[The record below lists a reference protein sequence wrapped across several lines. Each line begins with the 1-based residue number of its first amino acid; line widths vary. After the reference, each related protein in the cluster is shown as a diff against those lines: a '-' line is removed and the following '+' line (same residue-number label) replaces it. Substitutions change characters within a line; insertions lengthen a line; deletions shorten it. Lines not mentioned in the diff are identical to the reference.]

1 MLSKVMHHRGQ
12 RSGRGDR
19 IPKVVNNFAAAYSG
33 TGEQLATAETRLFE
47 PCPTR
52 ADRRLPTPPP
62 APGPSAKRTS
72 PLEGSHI
79 RSRPSQVPAP
89 LRAARIMNP
98 NWNEQPYF
106 AALDW
111 AKDHHDVIVVD
122 RVGTIVADFQFAHT
136 APGWEEFN
144 CKMQP
149 FGKCPLTIETSVGM
163 AVDQLLERG
172 YPLYPI
178 NPLAANNPSP
188 ASRTLCGI
196 SVSIPSPSAATA
208 ARKAGIVPGSDTHTA
223 RAVTIRKSCSTG
235 EISRGA
241 TRTGAP

>member
-122 RVGTIVADFQFAHT
+122 RAVTIVATFHFPHT
-136 APGWEEFN
+136 AAG
-144 CKMQP
+144 CKELKPRPRTRRP
-149 FGKCPLTIETSVGM
+149 FRQRLRT
-163 AVDQLLERG
+163 RR
-172 YPLYPI
+172 
-178 NPLAANNPSP
+178 LAAGKRRPPRLGRSLP
-188 ASRTLCGI
+188 GRRRLARLRPGPRTQRRG
-196 SVSIPSPSAATA
+196 
-208 ARKAGIVPGSDTHTA
+208 GTH
-223 RAVTIRKSCSTG
+223 
-235 EISRGA
+235 
-241 TRTGAP
+241 